1 MPDFDLSSFSEDDKL
16 LLRAK
21 PISNLMEIDAF
32 PFQLFQKSN
41 LGAGEDERS
50 FLDYVCYTDYRIN
63 FGDDFISMSID
74 MLLLE
79 KLEISIAGLDSITF
93 EIGRAG
99 YFPFKISVEIRIESF
114 YLNLSN
120 IELGIK
126 FGRDLLIPIQIG
138 QDGVPLKDNKK
149 FVEINGS
156 SKATISTVGSLLLD
170 KDFNIS
176 ARGFDAL
183 NLTPCKLSNVP
194 IALTFQNLKL
204 DLSKKDSIQEIID
217 VGFDENFQGIYVETL
232 SVYFDGELG
241 DILPTVAAS
250 NFIIGTGGVSG
261 TILAE
266 FLPIFS
272 PNTGLFTGNA
282 SGMLFGISMGL
293 NKFEMELLRNN
304 LNGFSLEGQICIPF
318 FEKKTPDSQ
327 REHVPIGVSI
337 SISNDTF
344 LIAASN
350 IPAEIDLFIF
360 KLQISNFSFSFN
372 ADGII
377 TSSIQGTITIPDWK
391 DDQGQPKPIDISFE
405 ISDDG
410 TTYRISLLHNAPT
423 LNFQGVKIYLDQL
436 VVTFNS
442 SGIIDNDSTIGGR
455 IELPAFQDRDGT
467 PIALEFNLKILNDGF
482 NITVEVPGDD
492 GIEVLHVAN
501 IIDIFL
507 KRLILGKSGNNID
520 FALSGRIVNYV
531 KVPMVEDLLPVEL
544 NINKLSYLNN
554 DFSFALDF
562 RWAGGLS
569 VSGDSDTGIRF
580 YIPINKDIGD
590 IFYLDTIQI
599 NINKTS
605 DRNEI
610 DFILDSARLTL
621 GPVVGVVEGMG
632 LTTTL
637 SKQQG
642 GNLGPVDV
650 GMEFRPPNG
659 FGLSIDAGP
668 VTGGGFI
675 RFDKDRGQY
684 AGMLYLD
691 LLAIEVTAIG
701 ILSTKD
707 SNGRDLPPPGFSFLI
722 IITVEKLFIQLGFGF
737 ILDGVGGLVGIHR
750 TYSSDALEDGI
761 RQGALDSIMFPDDPL
776 NNMPKIINDVD
787 RVFPA
792 QMDQFVFGPLVQ
804 IVWGKPAIFK
814 IEAGI
819 IIKLPPPIII
829 VILGQLEALL
839 PEADFPIVEIHVD
852 VRGELNF
859 EKKQFRFEVSL
870 RDSRLA
876 FFKMEGDMAFLVDWG
891 SNSNF
896 LLSVGGYHPAFKPPS
911 NFPAL
916 NRVGVALN
924 FAGIV
929 QLSVEG
935 YFAISSNSF
944 QFGAHVIIIVGID
957 EININGWLIFDG
969 LIVFSPFHFTFSF
982 SQGFEVEVGGV
993 SFLGISISG
1002 RLSGPSPFRI
1012 SGEARIT
1019 ILFFD
1024 IPIRFDRK
1032 FGDEDPKQ
1040 LPPLDPWP
1048 ELRDAIQSE
1057 ESWKASLPPSA
1068 YLAGS
1073 FRQPAVG
1080 AQLMVHPL
1088 GIIEM
1093 RQKVLPLNLMLDK
1106 YREYS
1111 IIGQHKFQ
1119 LRNVSTGEETVEPK
1133 ETTGDSGELGTF
1145 YTSVSDYF
1153 APGQFKDLN
1162 DGEKLE
1168 RSSYELMMAGIS
1180 IGSNRGA
1187 YTIKGDST
1195 SIQERPLQYEE
1206 KYIDR
1211 EEPSQL
1217 AEGES
1222 REILL
1227 TKTYSGAKAYS
1238 NLFRSGANKYKERV
1252 IRPKTFSMK
1261 EETFIVVNTDN
1272 LSPYN
1277 EFKVGALTGVEVFEW
1292 MDDHLQLYPEK
1303 RDFIQILSTNE
1314 LNQPRS

>member
-1 MPDFDLSSFSEDDKL
+1 MP
-16 LLRAK
+16 
-21 PISNLMEIDAF
+21 
-32 PFQLFQKSN
+32 
-41 LGAGEDERS
+41 
-50 FLDYVCYTDYRIN
+50 
-63 FGDDFISMSID
+63 
-74 MLLLE
+74 
-79 KLEISIAGLDSITF
+79 
-93 EIGRAG
+93 
-99 YFPFKISVEIRIESF
+99 
-114 YLNLSN
+114 
-120 IELGIK
+120 
-126 FGRDLLIPIQIG
+126 
-138 QDGVPLKDNKK
+138 
-149 FVEINGS
+149 
-156 SKATISTVGSLLLD
+156 
-170 KDFNIS
+170 
-176 ARGFDAL
+176 
-183 NLTPCKLSNVP
+183 
-194 IALTFQNLKL
+194 
-204 DLSKKDSIQEIID
+204 ID
-217 VGFDENFQGIYVETL
+217 V
-232 SVYFDGELG
+232 
-241 DILPTVAAS
+241 
-250 NFIIGTGGVSG
+250 
-261 TILAE
+261 
-266 FLPIFS
+266 
-272 PNTGLFTGNA
+272 
-282 SGMLFGISMGL
+282 
-293 NKFEMELLRNN
+293 R
-304 LNGFSLEGQICIPF
+304 
-318 FEKKTPDSQ
+318 
-327 REHVPIGVSI
+327 I

-344 LIAASN
+344 RIDASN

-377 TSSIQGTITIPDWK
+377 DSTIQGTITIPDWK
-391 DDQGQPKPIDISFE
+391 NDQNQPKLIDISFK
-405 ISDDG
+405 IYDG
-410 TTYRISLLHNAPT
+410 GIYRISLLQSNAPI
-423 LNFQGVKIYLDQL
+423 NFQGVKIYLDQL
-436 VVTFNS
+436 EVTFNS
-442 SGIIDNDSTIGGR
+442 SGIINNDSTIRGR
-455 IELPAFQDRDGT
+455 IELPAFKDRNNT
-467 PIALEFNLKILNDGF
+467 PIALEFILSILEDGF
-482 NITVEVPGDD
+482 KIEVQISDDD
-492 GIEVLHVAN
+492 GIEVLHIAN
-501 IIDIFL
+501 FIDIFL
-507 KRLILGKSGNNID
+507 KSLILGRSGNNID

-531 KVPMVEDLLPVEL
+531 RVPMVEDLLPVEL
-544 NINKLSYLNN
+544 TINKLSYLNN

-562 RWAGGLS
+562 RWASGLS

-580 YIPINKDIGD
+580 YIPINKDIGS

-599 NINKTS
+599 NINKTR

-610 DFILDSARLTL
+610 DFILESARLTL

-637 SKQQG
+637 IKQQD
-642 GNLGPVDV
+642 GNLGPVDAR
-650 GMEFRPPNG
+650 MEFRPPSG

-668 VTGGGFI
+668 VAGGGFI

-722 IITVEKLFIQLGFGF
+722 IITAEKLFIQLGFGF

-792 QMDQFVFGPLVQ
+792 QMDQFVFGPLAQ
-804 IVWGKPAIFK
+804 IVWGRPAIFK
-814 IEAGI
+814 IEVGI
-819 IIKLPPPIII
+819 LIIFPSPIII

-839 PEADFPIVEIHVD
+839 PADDFPIVELHVD

-859 EKKQFRFEVSL
+859 EKKQLSILVNL

-876 FFKMEGDMAFLVDWG
+876 FFKMEGSMAFLVNWG

-896 LLSVGGYHPAFKPPS
+896 LLSVGGYHPAFNPPP
-911 NFPAL
+911 NFPDMD
-916 NRVGVALN
+916 RVRVALN
-924 FAGIV
+924 FEDIV
-929 QLSVEG
+929 RLSVEG

-944 QFGAHVIIIVGID
+944 QFGADVKIFVGID

-982 SQGFEVEVGGV
+982 SQGFEVEVAGA

-1002 RLSGPSPFRI
+1002 SLSGPSPFRI
-1012 SGEARIT
+1012 NGEARIS

-1024 IPIRFDRK
+1024 IPIRFSRT
-1032 FGDEDPKQ
+1032 FGDEDPTQ

-1048 ELRDAIQSE
+1048 ELQDAIQSE

-1073 FRQPAVG
+1073 FRQPEVG

-1093 RQKVLPLNLMLDK
+1093 RQKVLPLNRMLDK

-1111 IIGQHKFQ
+1111 IIGQHTFQ
-1119 LRNVSTGEETVEPK
+1119 LRNVSIGEETVEPK
-1133 ETTGDSGELGTF
+1133 ETANDSDKLGTF
-1145 YTSVSDYF
+1145 YAKVEDYF
-1153 APGQFKDLN
+1153 APGQFKDL
-1162 DGEKLE
+1162 DDQEKLQ
-1168 RSSYELMMAGIS
+1168 RSSFELMMAGIS

-1195 SIQERPLQYEE
+1195 NIQERALQYEE

-1227 TKTYSGAKAYS
+1227 AKTHSGTKAYS
-1238 NLFRSGANKYKERV
+1238 NLFRSGTNKYKDRV
-1252 IRPKTFSMK
+1252 IRPKTFSIK
-1261 EETFIVVNTDN
+1261 EEIFIVANTDN
-1272 LSPYN
+1272 LSKDN
-1277 EFKVGALTGVEVFEW
+1277 EFDRQNLGPLTRAGAFEW
-1292 MDDHLQLYPEK
+1292 MEQHLQLHPEK
-1303 RDFIQILSTNE
+1303 RGFIQILPVNE
-1314 LNQPRS
+1314 FISH